1 MACSTV
7 TTSGGSLLYAFDLYE
22 VDFSSLWTLIPDVPD
37 INFPLITF
45 SNTIDG
51 TIPVNGAETGQTLE
65 SVFYPSFPN
74 NMQLIEPDLS
84 AYNAKILHQTP
95 ATLSYLLSGLSNV
108 FASTGDISN
117 TITYSID
124 MVVSASQDPAEEL
137 EKAWDEAWERG
148 LINPTAS
155 ILYSYFNLMG
165 LTYTMDIRRSEG
177 ENLPAF
183 TTWLETEGVPEDIQ
197 DNLLALNAELMAN
210 GPEDWNT
217 EYNYSNEGFTPY
229 QITSV
234 FFGIQNLE
242 KDPKWTCE
250 NPYDLPIPWTKYKD
264 FARPR
269 LDSLRAYGRLI
280 IPDKITKVRSG
291 TYEITAASIS
301 GSGVATIDVPYGFD
315 LTDLIQS
322 PYGSAFT
329 PSPQTVNTTGNWSIE
344 TLVSNDLWEF
354 DNTHFGVTAAYD
366 TYFTMQ
372 IKVPLSLRSR
382 LKADPTLGSEIIAIN
397 WSGEFIART
406 SSIFTTL
413 SSLYFSPLYSS
424 CENGNTDK
432 VKYIPGI
439 GIIFDVQSYANGDV
453 TLQTNLVN
461 CKNTI
466 LSLYDNYYEYAGNYS
481 VAAEYGDILNIHGRY
496 IDTHGSEFFA
506 TSKQVLRPQEYIQG
520 DNEAVE
526 IINLNAIVEA
536 DEAKECANG
545 QLYNADD
552 LNTCPD
558 NSTNIFQT
566 NQVPIQNSSTSISL
580 SSKLTKVNGKI
591 CPVLPPNISLK
602 K

>member
-22 VDFSSLWTLIPDVPD
+22 VDFSSLWTLMPDVPD

-65 SVFYPSFPN
+65 GIFYPSFPN
-74 NMQLIEPDLS
+74 NMQLIDPDLT
-84 AYNAKILHQTP
+84 AYNAKILHKTP
-95 ATLSYLLSGLSNV
+95 ATLSYLLSGFSNI
-108 FASTGDISN
+108 FSSTGDIS
-117 TITYSID
+117 TKITYSVDI
-124 MVVSASQDPAEEL
+124 VVSASQDPAVEL

-165 LTYTMDIRRSEG
+165 LTYIMDIKRSEG
-177 ENLPAF
+177 TNLSTF
-183 TTWLETEGVPEDIQ
+183 TTWLETEGVPGDIQ
-197 DNLLALNAELMAN
+197 SNLLALNSKLMAS
-210 GPEDWNT
+210 GPENWNT
-217 EYNYSNEGFTPY
+217 EYNYSNEGYTPY
-229 QITSV
+229 KITSV

-242 KDPKWTCE
+242 KDPKWTCT
-250 NPYDLPIPWTKYKD
+250 NPYNLPVPWTKYKN
-264 FARPR
+264 FTRPR

-280 IPDKITKVRSG
+280 IPDKITKVKQGS
-291 TYEITAASIS
+291 YEVTAASIS
-301 GSGVATIDVPYGFD
+301 GSGVATIDIPYGFD
-315 LTDLIQS
+315 LTNMIQS

-329 PSPQTVNTTGNWSIE
+329 PSPHTVSTTGNWALE

-354 DNTHFGVTAAYD
+354 DNTHFGVVAAYN

-372 IKVPLSLRSR
+372 IRVPLNLRSN
-382 LKADPTLGSEIIAIN
+382 LKSNPSLGSEKITIN
-397 WSGEFIART
+397 WSGKFNAIT
-406 SSIFTTL
+406 SNIFSILNT
-413 SSLYFSPLYSS
+413 LYFSPLYSS
-424 CENGNTDK
+424 CENGNIDK

-461 CKNTI
+461 CKNDI
-466 LSLYDNYYEYAGNYS
+466 LAIYDNYYQYAGNYS

-496 IDTHGSEFFA
+496 IDTHGSEFFS

-520 DNEAVE
+520 DNQDIE
-526 IINLNAIVEA
+526 IINLNAIVAA
-536 DEAKECANG
+536 DAAKECTSG
-545 QLYNADD
+545 QLYNADY
-552 LNTCPD
+552 LNTCPAAD
-558 NSTNIFQT
+558 TNIFKA
-566 NQVPIQNSSTSISL
+566 NQIPIQNSSTSVSL

-591 CPVLPPNISLK
+591 CPVLPANLTLK